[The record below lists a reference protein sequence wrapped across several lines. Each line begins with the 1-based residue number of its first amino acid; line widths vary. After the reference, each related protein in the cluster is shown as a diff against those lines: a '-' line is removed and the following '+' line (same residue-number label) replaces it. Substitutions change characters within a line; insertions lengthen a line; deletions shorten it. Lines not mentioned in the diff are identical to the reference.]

1 MDQWL
6 PEELLIN
13 ITRENNLSETAFAV
27 KEGEKYHLRWFTPGG
42 EIDLCGHATLATA
55 YVITE
60 FIEPQL
66 SWVDFDTL
74 SDVLTVTKK
83 EDSFAMDF
91 PAYEL
96 KQVPVTEQMI
106 EAIGAIPLEA
116 WMGRDLLC
124 IMDSEETIVKLTPDQ
139 EKVKALEGLLLQV
152 SAEGKM
158 N

>member
-74 SDVLTVTKK
+74 SGVLTVTKRIHLRWI
-83 EDSFAMDF
+83 SR
-91 PAYEL
+91 L
-96 KQVPVTEQMI
+96 
-106 EAIGAIPLEA
+106 
-116 WMGRDLLC
+116 
-124 IMDSEETIVKLTPDQ
+124 
-139 EKVKALEGLLLQV
+139 
-152 SAEGKM
+152 M